1 MAPGKDPLRLA
12 IHVVVYVVLFL
23 ITATVAGWLLN
34 GLLDVYLVSNI
45 ATFLFS
51 AVFANWL
58 ALRIYADRRLI
69 EVGLWLNRASAE
81 NLVAGLAGGAGA
93 AFLVLAPPLLLRVA
107 HLASTPDD
115 QPTAGRII
123 FLTFL
128 LMAGATGE
136 ELLFRGFGFQVL
148 LAELGAYATIV
159 PVGVIF
165 ALLHQSNP
173 GATWFSTANTAG
185 FGILFGYAY
194 LRSRD
199 LWLPIGLH
207 FGWNFTLPLF
217 GANVSGLRMKVT
229 GYEMSWTAG
238 DLWSGGEYGPE
249 ASVLTSVVL
258 VLLFMYLWKAPIRRQ
273 PSPLTD
279 PPAESTVCEPSPLLP
294 S

>member
-1 MAPGKDPLRLA
+1 MATGKDPLRLV

-23 ITATVAGWLLN
+23 VTATVAGWLLN

-51 AVFANWL
+51 AAFANWL

-81 NLVAGLAGGAGA
+81 NLVAGLAGGAGG
-93 AFLVLAPPLLLRVA
+93 AFLVLAPPILLGMA
-107 HLASTPDD
+107 HLATTPDD
-115 QPTAGRII
+115 LPTAGSII
-123 FLTFL
+123 FVTFL

-148 LAELGAYATIV
+148 LAEWGAYATIV

-165 ALLHQSNP
+165 ALLHRSNP

-185 FGILFGYAY
+185 FGILFGYAW

-238 DLWSGGEYGPE
+238 NLWSGGEYGPE

-258 VLLFMYLWKAPIRRQ
+258 VLLFVYLRIAPIRRQ

-279 PPAESTVCEPSPLLP
+279 PPAESAVCESSP
-294 S
+294 